1 MGFIDLVGG
10 DCLSFWL
17 HDKPKTTDP
26 PELQCSHRLYLQLAS
41 YFPIFNDCS
50 FFPQTLFLVPSLQM
64 NKNHFPNEISHCS
77 GFYSVLLYYFIED
90 RPPPPC
96 PNNRIS
102 SRKRIPQ
109 LPTPSQPTSP
119 TLLILAVRQARHLSG
134 HKTDL
139 AWESMRLGDKRG
151 NAADN
156 SRSCT
161 VHKLSTSSHT
171 HRWNLVPESTQG
183 S

>member
-26 PELQCSHRLYLQLAS
+26 PELPCSHGLHLQLVP
-41 YFPIFNDCS
+41 YFPIFNDYS
-50 FFPQTLFLVPSLQM
+50 FFPQTLFPFPSVRM

-77 GFYSVLLYYFIED
+77 GFYSVLLYYFIGD
-90 RPPPPC
+90 ISFHTH
-96 PNNRIS
+96 NRIPA
-102 SRKRIPQ
+102 RKRIPQ
-109 LPTPSQPTSP
+109 LPTPQPTSP

-134 HKTDL
+134 QKTDL

-171 HRWNLVPESTQG
+171 HRRNLVSESTQC